1 MSVNVIIGTVMS
13 MSRKVLLTEEE
24 TPKYWYN
31 ILPDLPKPLPP
42 PIDPSTR
49 EPVDPRKLEAIF
61 PRILIQQELSQE
73 RWIPI
78 PEEVREAYTIW
89 RPTPLY
95 RAVRLEKALK
105 TPAKIYYKYEG
116 VSPPGSHKPNTAVA
130 QAYYNMKEGIQ
141 VLATE
146 TGAGQWGSAL
156 AFATNLFGMK
166 ARIYMV
172 KVSYEQKPYRK
183 IMMEAWGAEVLA
195 SPSNRTKIGQ
205 SILKNDPSNPGSLGI
220 AISEAIEDA
229 LTHEGVKYS
238 LGSVLNHVLLHQT
251 VQGLEAKKQLEVID
265 EYPDI
270 VAGCVGGGSSFSG
283 LFWPF
288 YYDVVSGKAPKKIKF
303 VATEPTA
310 CPTMTKGIY
319 TYDFGDIAK
328 LTPLLPMYTLG
339 SDFIPPP
346 IHAGGLRYHGDAPT
360 LCLLL
365 KEGFIEPRA
374 YDQVSVFEAATLFAK
389 TEGII
394 PAPEP
399 SHTIRYVIDEA
410 LKAKETGEEK
420 TILFNLCGHGYFDLK
435 AYQEFFEGNLKPF
448 DYPEDKIKESIQNL
462 IKEYPWIQEIPFV
475 KS

>member
-1 MSVNVIIGTVMS
+1 MMS
-13 MSRKVLLTEEE
+13 MNRKVVLGEEDI
-24 TPKYWYN
+24 PKAWYN
-31 ILPDLPKPLPP
+31 ILPDLPRPLPP

-49 EPVDPRKLEAIF
+49 EPLDPRKLEAIF
-61 PRILIQQELSQE
+61 PKALIQQEISAD

-78 PEEVREAYTIW
+78 PEEVRDAYRLW
-89 RPTPLY
+89 RPTPLI
-95 RAVRLEKALK
+95 RAVRLERALG
-105 TPAKIYYKYEG
+105 TPARIYYKYEG

-130 QAYYNMKEGIQ
+130 QAYYNMKEGVEI
-141 VLATE
+141 LTTE

-156 AFATNLFGMK
+156 AFATNLFGLK

-172 KVSYEQKPYRK
+172 RISYEQKPYRR
-183 IMMEAWGAEVLA
+183 IMMETWGAEVIP
-195 SPSNRTKIGQ
+195 SPSSRTRAGRA
-205 SILKNDPSNPGSLGI
+205 ILEKDPDSPGSLGI

-229 LTHEGVKYS
+229 LSNDGVKYS

-251 VQGLEAKKQLEVID
+251 VQGLEAKKQLELID
-265 EYPDI
+265 EYPDV

-288 YYDVVSGKAPKKIKF
+288 YYDVVTGKAPKRVRF

-310 CPTMTKGIY
+310 CPTMTKGVY
-319 TYDFGDIAK
+319 TYDFGDTAK

-365 KEGFIEPRA
+365 KEGIIEPRA
-374 YDQVSVFEAATLFAK
+374 YDQVSVFDAAVLFAR

-399 SHTIRYVIDEA
+399 SHTIKFVIDEA
-410 LKAKETGEEK
+410 LEAKRKGEEK
-420 TILFNLCGHGYFDLK
+420 VILFNLCGHGYLDLG
-435 AYQEFFEGNLKPF
+435 AYREFFEGKLKAYS
-448 DYPEDKIKESIQNL
+448 YPEDMIKESIQKL
-462 IKEYPWIQEIPFV
+462 LSEHPWIRDLPYI